1 MPCFHTLTIPQIDSK
16 CAVIHTCLTMP
27 TATVRDLRNHF
38 PKIKKIVESE
48 GEVIVTDKG
57 KPKYRLAL
65 YTPPKSGK
73 APSGKDYMERLKRHQ
88 SRPIA
93 AAAAKTLHD
102 ENRGDR

>member
-1 MPCFHTLTIPQIDSK
+1 M
-16 CAVIHTCLTMP
+16 A

-38 PKIKKIVESE
+38 AKVKKVVESE

-65 YTPPKSGK
+65 YSPKQSEK
-73 APSGKDYMERLKRHQ
+73 VKLGKDHLARMKRHQ
-88 SRPIA
+88 PHPIRTE
-93 AAAAKTLHD
+93 AAKSLRD